1 MYCAKIYPKSPT
13 SMDAQME
20 ACPYVARTLEEGELM
35 EAFCGKPGWWGSA
48 WGETGCSMSEHDPV
62 LVCEAMKEKGK
73 EQIIL
78 HVQKLGADYEEGIG
92 SVKVADGSEHE
103 RENTMRV
110 PLLTSE
116 GWWRGN
122 SAHANQL
129 RRAISCFQEKIEL
142 EYSADGVGSV
152 CEPKVGRIAVNE
164 GSSQHTRAE
173 FIADYIARSDGSY
186 YAVCKS
192 TEEPAIFVRVAVKE
206 AGNFLVK
213 GKVAATPGQSSTKKR
228 KLEADLTPAIVD
240 LNFFID
246 AISTGSLAAGHD
258 GLVELCRMFRQAEVF
273 LEKQAEIDELKQ
285 EHRKLSAI
293 VQTDMANNVF
303 DVNKMDRLSEI
314 MKMLN
319 ALMKGV
325 EEAPANI
332 PPEAYLTPGQ
342 QDSEQ

>member
-1 MYCAKIYPKSPT
+1 
-13 SMDAQME
+13 
-20 ACPYVARTLEEGELM
+20 
-35 EAFCGKPGWWGSA
+35 
-48 WGETGCSMSEHDPV
+48 MSEHDPV

-116 GWWRGN
+116 GGWRGN
-122 SAHANQL
+122 SSHANQL
-129 RRAISCFQEKIEL
+129 RHAISCFQEKLEL

-152 CEPKVGRIAVNE
+152 CEPKIGRIPNSE
-164 GSSQHTRAE
+164 GSGQHTRAE
-173 FIADYIARSDGSY
+173 FIADYIARSDGNY

-192 TEEPAIFVRVAVKE
+192 VDEPAIFVRVGVKE
-206 AGNFLVK
+206 AANSLSG
-213 GKVAATPGQSSTKKR
+213 GKAAATPCQPSAKKR
-228 KLEADLTPAIVD
+228 RLTAEVTPVAVD

-246 AISTGSLAAGHD
+246 AISNGSVASGDTGL
-258 GLVELCRMFRQAEVF
+258 LELCKMFRQAEVF
-273 LEKQAEIDELKQ
+273 IDKQAEIDELKK
-285 EHRKLSAI
+285 EHRRLSAT
-293 VQTDMANNVF
+293 VQTDMHNNVF
-303 DVNKMDRLSEI
+303 DVAKMDRLSSI
-314 MKMLN
+314 MKELN
-319 ALMKGV
+319 ELMKGV
-325 EEAPANI
+325 EEAPADV